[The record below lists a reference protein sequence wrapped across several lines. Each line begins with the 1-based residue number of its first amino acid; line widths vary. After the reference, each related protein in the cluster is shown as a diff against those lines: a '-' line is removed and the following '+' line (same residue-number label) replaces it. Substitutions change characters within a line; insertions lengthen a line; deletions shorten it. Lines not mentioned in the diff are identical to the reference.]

1 MSIFS
6 RQAVVACARSNNSIL
21 SVSNLSIPT
30 QSPLA
35 DLSDFQLALGWL
47 LNYTAADLPPASS
60 IVFSFWNYDSS
71 LSEHDWSLEAY
82 ETLKSI
88 LAFTTWFF
96 NENNFGNPQL
106 GVPSEEEHYFLPT
119 DFHTTASTATP
130 SIRFII
136 NRKMFMVYIVLQ
148 GLPVL
153 FCWGVMLWPIMGKLQ
168 RVKTSSFPLLD
179 FIFKAERQEKILPK
193 MGRTQLKEK
202 ENKSRVIDKA
212 TFQLQYA
219 GDRKFIK
226 ELKDVEVVVL
236 GGGNVTVTTV

>member
-1 MSIFS
+1 
-6 RQAVVACARSNNSIL
+6 
-21 SVSNLSIPT
+21 
-30 QSPLA
+30 
-35 DLSDFQLALGWL
+35 
-47 LNYTAADLPPASS
+47 
-60 IVFSFWNYDSS
+60 
-71 LSEHDWSLEAY
+71 
-82 ETLKSI
+82 
-88 LAFTTWFF
+88 
-96 NENNFGNPQL
+96 
-106 GVPSEEEHYFLPT
+106 
-119 DFHTTASTATP
+119 
-130 SIRFII
+130 
-136 NRKMFMVYIVLQ
+136 MVYIVLQ